1 MRKIT
6 NSLLVFLTALSCL
19 TAAPMAYAEE
29 SEPVPTSQPS
39 ASADVTTAS
48 AEPDVAEEITI
59 ATALPSASEDA
70 AQETPAPSAEATPEI
85 KEEPDEET
93 ASPQASALPEFSAAP
108 SAAAPSA
115 EPEAAATPTPDAA
128 PGLPRKIMRAPVNSQ
143 HATGYIEDL
152 SDDDEYIE
160 MFRILEQQDGTPFDH
175 GNGKMWDDNDDPGN
189 DSGPNNN
196 VVMTYDTINY
206 TLQLTSA
213 PYTDGA
219 YYRHGYIRFR
229 MVLPAS
235 ETEASFVTGD
245 MGWMVSGTGTDYD
258 WKIVMETIDGNECQV
273 LYCSMY
279 LSADAAGTP
288 NVFPC
293 VKQTANVSIEIKNMK
308 NGDYLQPKFFC
319 WMDHNETNG
328 ICSTHGKDEVM
339 EADSG
344 NIRISAKPSYNIV
357 IGAQGHNPTMTM
369 DFSNGNATA
378 PNKELGKQ
386 HGTNFVFGAM
396 LELRNDGTCPN
407 KMLKGVEAPT
417 GNIAYDIDAS
427 YFFIKSDGSRIDIT
441 DDPDVKGVIFCAEP
455 NGTNE
460 MGRDEPS
467 EPYAVASWPGGN
479 GRGDIRYSLYSHG
492 DWAFDS
498 HQLSMNL
505 STYTIDDTYFPASYW
520 YGGFY
525 SSTYYNWQ
533 DYGKGARYTRRG
545 IFSVYQYDIALLYD
559 TNTLLGKYGD
569 GSIGIQCKLKEIST
583 TSLSGSKDRS
593 NVITGDDAAS
603 SSAPMH
609 GPGSYTHMMHY
620 SSYERGYE
628 YNVQGRGPGAY
639 APSDDVGIIGQK
651 FLIYSQNS
659 IADSESNYHVGDDR
673 LVKFDASAFTPVNN
687 DPGSRIVYAA
697 KKDGTDWVNDDEKS
711 QAKIEDLVYY
721 KTYNELISDGK
732 KCVGFLVSWRKSN
745 TSWWCNGWVDNVSI
759 VAQINPDMSLQKT
772 VHSIETYSRVYS
784 VDLTKYENPSLPI
797 KTWRQ
802 TIEAGLTQPDL
813 PDYVSTYICRNG
825 TYVKASYNTDTDTIN
840 SWGTN
845 DWVIGDSMYIE
856 GYTASITKSTAQSTN
871 GSAKTVYNLDNG
883 EKIVDYQLSPYINM
897 ATPISMT
904 TEVTVTDTIPA
915 GMSYNN
921 DAVYGGTY
929 VKGVTD
935 GAHGSVKDGTAIDAA
950 STKIT
955 KNSDGTTTVAWTL
968 HNVDISKS
976 VPVIYYSATI
986 DVNAAANAKT
996 YTSQASVKTTEDQRP
1011 PIAANV
1017 NTSDFTISVVK
1028 LSGFSI
1034 TKLSDKE
1041 QYEVP
1046 DDISWTMTW
1055 NNLSKNKEENDLMM
1069 DMMPY
1074 NGDSFGSDYHG
1085 SYTVKALK
1093 LKLDD
1098 PSKYTFVYTLDPAY
1112 RGKTTRDISTAD
1124 ALSSW
1129 TKGTIAADGTV
1140 ADLNGKTPVAWGIV
1154 GTLDGN
1160 TSLQGNIV
1168 IQTSGARADDDYYNG
1183 STMMKAVVSGHSAYV
1198 SHNISGYAFLDA
1210 NKNSRKDDGETM
1222 LPGITVT
1229 LYPAGSRSNPVK
1241 TIDGANCVTSTD
1253 SSGFYEFKNVARG
1266 DYDAVF
1272 SGGDLPALRMTSAG
1286 ANNTGWTSKASKEEN
1301 SGNSEHA
1308 AIVEHVVDKAV
1319 EAAQKDVLSKI
1330 TYRVDY
1336 THINAGFYLSD
1347 FPKSKAIYND
1357 AGKDINQ
1364 RYVKD
1369 AQTLTY
1375 KITFRNL
1382 INAEQTFRIA
1392 DAVPANTKFI
1402 SADNGGTLADGTV
1415 TWDSI
1420 KVPAHGTGTVSFKVK
1435 AIGKQDTYVSIDN
1448 IANVWM
1454 LDGTGKPIAYI
1465 DPKTNTTHNQV
1476 RPDIALHKQ
1485 VQDIGGKDMDKLYVQ
1500 KDDVLVYVLTVKNG
1514 DIPFKGTLSDKIP
1527 VGMSFL
1533 SADNTGANA
1542 DGTVTWA
1549 VDLKA
1554 GETKKYSFR
1563 VHVDQKNGD
1572 FENTGILTDG
1582 VAPDLKSNTVYNQ
1595 AAVITIRKKILNY
1608 YSAFG
1613 DPSFLFEIK
1622 GSDGTVSYRMIAIPD
1637 PKAGA
1642 SGSAEFSIPAG
1653 TAEGT
1658 FYDVA
1663 EMRNARYAFVSA
1675 NSSSPIVRKISD
1687 NLLRVTPIKVQRSAD
1702 LGYENQ
1708 IEDWGEF
1715 SHEAAVSNH
1724 VNVGH

>member
-1 MRKIT
+1 MRKIA
-6 NSLLVFLTALSCL
+6 NLVLSFITAVSCI
-19 TAAPMAYAEE
+19 TVSPIAYAEE
-29 SEPVPTSQPS
+29 YAPTPISEPS
-39 ASADVTTAS
+39 ASAEIS
-48 AEPDVAEEITI
+48 AAPQETPVAEEITV
-59 ATALPSASEDA
+59 ATASPETQGNSPAPASSAEASPESVPVETVEPSEVITPSE
-70 AQETPAPSAEATPEI
+70 EPEITPAPE
-85 KEEPDEET
+85 
-93 ASPQASALPEFSAAP
+93 ASA
-108 SAAAPSA
+108 SA
-115 EPEAAATPTPDAA
+115 EPEAEESVMPIA
-128 PGLPRKIMRAPVNSQ
+128 PVFARRAPAAEQ
-143 HATGYIEDL
+143 KHPTGYIESLD
-152 SDDDEYIE
+152 DDDEYIE
-160 MFRILEQQDGTPFDH
+160 MFKVLEQQDGTPFDH
-175 GNGKMWDDNDDPGN
+175 GNGKLWDDNDDPGN

-196 VVMTYDTINY
+196 VVMIYDTVNY

-235 ETEASFVTGD
+235 DTEASFVTED

-258 WKIVMETIDGNECQV
+258 WKVVKETIDGKKCQV

-293 VKQTANVSIEIKNMK
+293 VKQTANVSIEIRNMK

-319 WMDHNETNG
+319 WMDHNETDG
-328 ICSTHGKDEVM
+328 ECAVHGRSEVM

-357 IGAQGHNPTMTM
+357 LGTAGHNPTMTL
-369 DFSNGNATA
+369 DFSVGNSTA
-378 PNKELGKQ
+378 PNKDLGKR

-407 KMLKGVEAPT
+407 KMLKGVEVPA
-417 GNIAYDIDAS
+417 GDIKYDIDTS
-427 YFFIKSDGSRIDIT
+427 YYFIKSDGTKVDIT
-441 DDPDVKGVIFCAEP
+441 NDPDVQAVIFCVEP
-455 NGTNE
+455 NLTNE
-460 MGRDEPS
+460 MGRPEPS
-467 EPYAVASWPGGN
+467 EPVGLTSWPHGSGTGN
-479 GRGDIRYSLYSHG
+479 YYYALPSSGAWSFENNQISMD
-492 DWAFDS
+492 
-498 HQLSMNL
+498 LS
-505 STYTIDDTYFPASYW
+505 SYTCDDHSFPTTSW
-520 YGGFY
+520 YGGRGSTFY
-525 SSTYYNWQ
+525 NYG
-533 DYGKGARYTRRG
+533 DFGKGARYTRRG
-545 IFSVYQYDIALLYD
+545 IFSVYQFDISLLYD
-559 TNTLLGKYGD
+559 TVAMLNKYGG
-569 GSIGIQCKLKEIST
+569 GSIGIQCQLKDIHT
-583 TSLSGSKDRS
+583 TSLSGNEEKS
-593 NVITGDDAAS
+593 NVITSDDGAS
-603 SSAPMH
+603 NAAPMH
-609 GPGSYTHMMHY
+609 EPGSYTHMMHY
-620 SSYERGYE
+620 SSSKYGFE

-639 APSDDVGIIGQK
+639 TEADDIGVIGQR
-651 FLIYSQNS
+651 FLIISQNS
-659 IADSESNYHVGDDR
+659 IADSETNFYVGDDR
-673 LVKFDASAFTPVNN
+673 LVKFDASAFTPISDN
-687 DPGSRIVYAA
+687 PGSRIMYAA
-697 KKDGTDWVNDDEKS
+697 KPDGTDWTDDSEKS
-711 QAKIEDLVYY
+711 SAKIEDMVYY
-721 KTYNELISDGK
+721 KTYSDLTAAGK
-732 KCVGFLVSWRKSN
+732 KCVGFLVSWRKNSTN
-745 TSWWCNGWVDNVSI
+745 HWIRGWCDNVSI
-759 VAQINPDMSLQKT
+759 TAQINADVSLIKT
-772 VHSIETYSRVYS
+772 VHSIETYTRVYS
-784 VDLTKYENPSLPI
+784 MDLTNNDSPSLPI
-797 KTWRQ
+797 KTWSQ
-802 TIEAGLTQPDL
+802 AIESGLTEPDI
-813 PDYVSTYICRNG
+813 PDYVSTRIHRVG
-825 TYVKASYNTDTDTIN
+825 TYVKASYDTNTDTIVN
-840 SWGTN
+840 WGTN
-845 DWVIGDSMYIE
+845 DWQIGDSMYIE
-856 GYTASITKSTAQSTN
+856 GYTSSITKSTAQTVN
-871 GSAKTVYNLDNG
+871 GKAKNVYNLDNG
-883 EKIVDYQLSPYINM
+883 EKIVDYSLSPYINM
-897 ATPISMT
+897 ATPISMN

-921 DAVYGGTY
+921 DAIYGGTY

-955 KNSDGTTTVAWTL
+955 KNADGTTTVVWTL
-968 HNVDISKS
+968 HNVDISKP
-976 VPVIYYSATI
+976 VPVIHYSATI
-986 DVNAAANAKT
+986 DVDAAINAKT
-996 YTSQASVKTTEDQRP
+996 YTSQASVKTTEDKRP
-1011 PIAANV
+1011 PLARNM
-1017 NTSDFTISVVK
+1017 NTSDFEISVVK
-1028 LSGFSI
+1028 LSGFSL
-1034 TKLSDKE
+1034 TKLPDKE

-1055 NNLSKNKEENDLMM
+1055 NNQSKNKESDVLMM

-1074 NGDSFGSDYHG
+1074 NGDGFGSDYHG

-1140 ADLNGKTPVAWGIV
+1140 TDLNGKTPVAWGIV
-1154 GTLDGN
+1154 GTLNGN

-1210 NKNSRKDDGETM
+1210 NKNSKKDDGETM

-1241 TIDGANCVTSTD
+1241 TIDGSNCVTSTD

-1272 SGGDLPALRMTSAG
+1272 SGGDMPALRMTSAG
-1286 ANNTGWTSKASKEEN
+1286 ADNTGWTSKASKEEN
-1301 SGNSEHA
+1301 SGKSEHA
-1308 AIVEHVVDKAV
+1308 AIVEHAIDKAV
-1319 EAAQKDVLSKI
+1319 EAEQKDVLSKI

-1347 FPKSKAIYND
+1347 FPKSKAVYND

-1375 KITFRNL
+1375 KVTFRNL
-1382 INAEQTFRIA
+1382 INAEQVFRIT
-1392 DAVPANTKFI
+1392 DAVPANSKFI
-1402 SADNGGTLADGTV
+1402 SADNGGTLTDGTV
-1415 TWDSI
+1415 SWGSI

-1435 AIGKQDTYVSIDN
+1435 AVGNQDQYVSIDN

-1454 LDGTGKPIAYI
+1454 LDGSGKPIEYI
-1465 DPKTNTTHNQV
+1465 DPKTNTTHNQA

-1485 VQDIGGKDMDKLYVQ
+1485 VQDISGKDMDKLYVQ

-1514 DIPFKGTLSDKIP
+1514 DIPFKGSLSDRIP
-1527 VGMSFL
+1527 AGMSFL
-1533 SADNTGANA
+1533 SADNAGANTN
-1542 DGTVTWA
+1542 GTVTWI

-1554 GETKKYSFR
+1554 GETRKYSFR
-1563 VHVDQKNGD
+1563 VHVDRNNGD

-1595 AAVITIRKKILNY
+1595 AAVITIRKKILDY
-1608 YSAFG
+1608 YAAFG

-1642 SGSAEFSIPAG
+1642 SGSAEFSIPTG

-1675 NSSSPIVRKISD
+1675 NSSSPIVRKISE
-1687 NLLRVTPIKVQRSAD
+1687 NLLRVTPVKGTRTAELS
-1702 LGYENQ
+1702 YENQ
-1708 IEDWGEF
+1708 IEDWNKT
-1715 SHEAAVSNH
+1715 SHEGAATNH
-1724 VNVGH
+1724 IGG